1 MGSGAKRFGWGSILG
16 YLAMGVPVAGG
27 GYFVYQKYRSMTET
41 VAADTQVIAPAEA
54 AEPTTVAVA
63 PSFADPETLKRKQEE
78 DERLRRE
85 RAAATRPAEADQQA
99 ATPDLGRKTKSK
111 VLTLGPSAVREVAP
125 EPSYS
130 DPTPTSPQAS
140 AGTGQQVY
148 QSEVDENDRRR
159 REEGNLRQ
167 KGYRTE
173 YTTPQRPLLPFNGSS
188 SYGSTSTRSTT
199 SARK

>member
-1 MGSGAKRFGWGSILG
+1 MGSVEKRFGWGSILG

-27 GYFVYQKYRSMTET
+27 GYFVYQKHRSMADAT
-41 VAADTQVIAPAEA
+41 VAETRAVAPAEP

-63 PSFADPETLKRKQEE
+63 PSFADPETLKRKQEA
-78 DERLRRE
+78 DEQLRRE

-130 DPTPTSPQAS
+130 DPTPSPQAS
-140 AGTGQQVY
+140 ARTGAQVY

-173 YTTPQRPLLPFNGSS
+173 YAAPQRPLLPFNGSS
-188 SYGSTSTRSTT
+188 SYGSSSSRSTS